1 MAWLRAILT
10 LFLVLPMLRD
20 TLIAM
25 EMLTLAILENWL
37 STQLSQA
44 MVQQ

>member
-1 MAWLRAILT
+1 MAVPLGPKYLAGKRAYT
-10 LFLVLPMLRD
+10 NFRD
-20 TLIAM
+20 TI